1 MAKTKML
8 IEECRGRTKVALLR
22 DDILVDYTED
32 EVRHGHLRGNIYKG
46 LIARIEPSLQAA
58 FVDIGEQRHGFLQ
71 MRDIH
76 SRCYPEKL
84 KPEDRPPIQDILK
97 RKQAILVQVT
107 RDPVRSKGP
116 DLTTHISL
124 AGRHLVLMPEEEG
137 AGGISRRIED
147 PKDRSRLREI
157 VGRLSIPKG
166 VSVIVR
172 TAGSGSTKREME
184 RDLARLV
191 RLWRK
196 IRDVYDR
203 NPAPALLLRE
213 EDAVLRAL
221 RDYLTPDVQEVVL
234 GSESVAERVRAYV
247 RTVMPRTRTKF
258 NVHRG
263 TERLMIERGVERH
276 VLNSLR
282 PEVPLPSGGSL
293 VIQVT
298 EALVSVDVNSGKS
311 TQADDS
317 EETAL
322 STNLEAARELARQLR
337 LRDLGGLI
345 VVDFIDMTHDKHKA
359 ELERELRAVLREDKA
374 RTRVGHI
381 SSFGMLEL
389 SRQRLRKSLY
399 QLKTIPC
406 AVCEGTGRITNPSAK
421 AEHAIDLLDRTDVA
435 NGSAMIQLT
444 VDADT
449 AAGLMNDYRDA
460 LEEVERQKTLRVRLE
475 ISQKRDVA
483 PSIRTFRPPQKTD
496 HQQAMVGDQD
506 RRLQVERRQAEQPP
520 RRKRKVHVRRP
531 AGKTVVEGK
540 SESKTKSG
548 GTDHAAKR
556 TPPSSEHRSS
566 RRRFHRKSPRRES
579 AATSTVSSPQ
589 DGNEKKRI
597 GGLLKR
603 IFRKEE

>member
-1 MAKTKML
+1 MSKTYML
-8 IEECRGRTKVALLR
+8 IEESRGRTKVALLR
-22 DDILVDYTED
+22 DDVLVDYTED
-32 EVRHGHLRGNIYKG
+32 EVQRGHLRGNIYKG
-46 LIARIEPSLQAA
+46 VVSRIEPSLQAA

-71 MRDIH
+71 IRDIH
-76 SRCYPEKL
+76 GRCYPEKL

-97 RKQAILVQVT
+97 RKQSILVQVT

-157 VGRLSIPKG
+157 VSKLSVPKD

-172 TAGSGSTKREME
+172 TVGSGSTKRDLE

-196 IRDVYDR
+196 IKDVYER

-221 RDYLTPDVQEVVL
+221 RDYLTPDVQEVVV

-263 TERLMIERGVERH
+263 SERLMVERGAERQ

-298 EALVSVDVNSGKS
+298 EALVSIDVNSGKS
-311 TQADDS
+311 TQGGGS

-345 VVDFIDMTHDKHKA
+345 VVDFIDMTLDKHKV
-359 ELERELRAVLREDKA
+359 ELERELRAALREDKA
-374 RTRVGHI
+374 RTRIGHI

-399 QLKTIPC
+399 QLKTVPC
-406 AVCEGTGRITNPSAK
+406 AVCEGTGRIINPCAK
-421 AEHAIDLLDRTDVA
+421 AEQVIDLLERYDLPDA
-435 NGSAMIQLT
+435 SSMIHLV
-444 VDADT
+444 VDAET
-449 AAGLMNDYRDA
+449 AAVLMNEYRDA
-460 LEEVERQKTLRVRLE
+460 LGEVEREKAQKIRLE
-475 ISQKRDVA
+475 ISQSRDVS
-483 PSIRTFRPPQKTD
+483 PSIRTNRTAQRSDQQCGLVGEPERRPPVER
-496 HQQAMVGDQD
+496 QQTEQSP
-506 RRLQVERRQAEQPP
+506 RRRRRPHARKPQSRSGVEGQVEERSLKGSTNHAGDRSSPPAEYRPRSRRSHRRPP
-520 RRKRKVHVRRP
+520 RRDSVQP
-531 AGKTVVEGK
+531 AAG
-540 SESKTKSG
+540 
-548 GTDHAAKR
+548 
-556 TPPSSEHRSS
+556 SSQ
-566 RRRFHRKSPRRES
+566 PG
-579 AATSTVSSPQ
+579 
-589 DGNEKKRI
+589 DDEKKRI

-603 IFRKEE
+603 IFRKDE